1 MDWYLILVMAGGAAT
16 AIAAVWQKALV
27 PGYRAAREFMQAARA
42 AADLINAQ
50 LRPNHGSS
58 LLDRFTAVEATQ
70 QEMKAASDET
80 RADVACI
87 KARLERGDERFDQIE
102 ARL

>member
-16 AIAAVWQKALV
+16 AAAAVWQRVLV

-58 LLDRFTAVEATQ
+58 LLDRFTAVEETQ
-70 QEMKAASDET
+70 QEMK
-80 RADVACI
+80 ADVACI